1 MIFGTSS
8 KSRERKRTD
17 FVFKIIWGLKMK
29 ILITDLENVL
39 TNDAGLESDAMDFL
53 SGAHEK
59 FFIVILTNSPAKDT
73 QERIKSLGIAPHIDF
88 VISAGDYEME
98 KPDSRMINVLLAI
111 LNAETKK
118 FGKSDLI
125 LIGDKPDRDIK
136 LANSAGV
143 QSIRVRR
150 GKYSSQEPEYSDE
163 VAKIEVKNLQEL
175 IPVLGINS
183 KKEEISPEKKARR
196 KITLKKSSK

>member
-1 MIFGTSS
+1 
-8 KSRERKRTD
+8 
-17 FVFKIIWGLKMK
+17 MK

-53 SGAHEK
+53 TGAHEK
-59 FFIVILTNSPAKDT
+59 FFIVLLTNMSAKSAQD
-73 QERIKSLGIAPHIDF
+73 RVKSLGISSFVDF
-88 VISAGDYEME
+88 VISASDYEMA

-118 FGKSDLI
+118 FGKNDMI

-136 LANSAGV
+136 LANTAGV

-150 GKYSSQEPEYSDE
+150 GKYASDEPEYADE
-163 VAKIEVKNLQEL
+163 IAKVEVKSLADL
-175 IPVLGINS
+175 MPILGIS
-183 KKEEISPEKKARR
+183 QKKEESADKRARKRPAAKKGA
-196 KITLKKSSK
+196 K

>member
-1 MIFGTSS
+1 
-8 KSRERKRTD
+8 
-17 FVFKIIWGLKMK
+17 MK

-53 SGAHEK
+53 TGAHEK
-59 FFIVILTNSPAKDT
+59 FFIVILTNRPAKET
-73 QERIKSLGIAPHIDF
+73 QDRLKSLGVMQHIDF
-88 VISAGDYEME
+88 VISAGDYEMA

-111 LNAETKK
+111 LNAESKK

-136 LANSAGV
+136 LANNAGV

-150 GKYSSQEPEYSDE
+150 GKYASQEPEYSDE
-163 VAKIEVKNLQEL
+163 VAKIEVKSLLDLE
-175 IPVLGINS
+175 PVLGIS
-183 KKEEISPEKKARR
+183 AKKEEVSPEKRAR
-196 KITLKKSSK
+196 KKVQLKKSSK

>member
-1 MIFGTSS
+1 
-8 KSRERKRTD
+8 
-17 FVFKIIWGLKMK
+17 MK

-59 FFIVILTNSPAKDT
+59 FFIVLLTNLPAKNT
-73 QERIKSLGIAPHIDF
+73 QERVKSLGITGVIDF
-88 VISAGDYEME
+88 VISAADYEMA

-118 FGKSDLI
+118 FGKNDMI

-136 LANSAGV
+136 LANNAGV

-150 GKYSSQEPEYSDE
+150 GKHAAQEPEYADE
-163 VAKIEVKNLQEL
+163 IAKVEVKSLADL
-175 IPVLGINS
+175 IPILGITI
-183 KKEEISPEKKARR
+183 KKEEPMGEKKAR
-196 KITLKKSSK
+196 KKPQHKKSVK